1 MKKLINPYL
10 DKEGY
15 NCFGCSPTNPIGL
28 HLEFWE
34 DGEEVVTTWSPCL
47 NYDGWVETLHGGII
61 STLIDLF
68 ATAAMNPD
76 AAYSRLLLER
86 VSKQYSVHSENVYER
101 IMSVLDY
108 ITGMTDVYALDLFR
122 KINGESIPII

>member
-1 MKKLINPYL
+1 
-10 DKEGY
+10 
-15 NCFGCSPTNPIGL
+15 
-28 HLEFWE
+28 
-34 DGEEVVTTWSPCL
+34 
-47 NYDGWVETLHGGII
+47 
-61 STLIDLF
+61 
-68 ATAAMNPD
+68 MNPD